1 MRLVL
6 LETIFYSTISARLK
20 IDYEEW
26 CFPSNVPE
34 DGKFSFNM
42 TTMLPLAKQYL
53 NSANKLG
60 DINLR
65 KDAYKKIINIYSALG
80 TWKRPL
86 SINIISFICFIFDC

>member
-1 MRLVL
+1 V
-6 LETIFYSTISARLK
+6 FYSTITARLK

-26 CFPSNVPE
+26 CLPSNVPE

-53 NSANKLG
+53 SSANKLG

-80 TWKRPL
+80 NRTWTASYCYY
-86 SINIISFICFIFDC
+86 SICMHD